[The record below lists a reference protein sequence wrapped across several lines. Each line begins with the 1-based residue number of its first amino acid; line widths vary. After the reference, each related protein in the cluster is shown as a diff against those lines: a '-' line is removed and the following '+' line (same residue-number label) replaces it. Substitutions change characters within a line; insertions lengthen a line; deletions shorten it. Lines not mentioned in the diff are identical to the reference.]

1 MTVTSSGAGTSS
13 GLAIGIPAVLIID
26 ADPVRRH
33 RSALM
38 LKRLGYASPQIADSA
53 EHAAALIGDQG
64 CDLLLLELTTDEPDM
79 PGAVCAWLQTQPP
92 PGPRIIA
99 VTGEDA
105 ADLRGSC
112 LAPRLAAQLTR
123 PLTRDALA
131 AALAAAA
138 PAADADEDF
147 NAATWAEW
155 SRLYGDA
162 ALAEVAAVMTAD
174 LAEQQRRFAAAI
186 QERDGSALRY
196 IAHTLRGASLQFG
209 AAALAELC
217 NRAESAAAAGD
228 TEQALSLGQRMM
240 ARHAA
245 LVARLQLHSTQAHP

>member
-1 MTVTSSGAGTSS
+1 MTVISNGAGTSS
-13 GLAIGIPAVLIID
+13 DLAIGIPAVLIID

-38 LKRLGYASPQIADSA
+38 LKRLGYASPQIAESA

-64 CDLLLLELTTDEPDM
+64 CDLLLLELATDEPDM
-79 PGAVCAWLQTQPP
+79 PGSVCAWLRTQPP

-131 AALAAAA
+131 AALAAV
-138 PAADADEDF
+138 PADDADEDF

-162 ALAEVAAVMTAD
+162 ALAEVVAVMTAD
-174 LAEQQRRFAAAI
+174 LAEQQRRFAAAA
-186 QERDGSALRY
+186 QGRDGSALRHV
-196 IAHTLRGASLQFG
+196 AHALRGASLQFG
-209 AAALAELC
+209 AAALADLC

-228 TEQALSLGQRMM
+228 AEQALSLGQRMM

-245 LVARLQLHSTQAHP
+245 LVARLQRHSTQVHP